1 MKNFARL
8 ILFFSLSF
16 IILYIIAILFGVLSS
31 WIDAARI
38 VPLSERPGGDPM
50 EIAWR
55 VLPIVLYLSILL
67 SLSYSVR
74 GDTSTPVSIIT
85 IIVLAVI
92 FTAGGSLGLSRTGF
106 LKPALRPV
114 APVQARPG
122 LVLSQRDNIMVLLR
136 ESSDIRGP
144 RVVSLPGQPLIYQE
158 KPIGPNNTILNLP
171 DLPFSDETPWFVHSL
186 NIDFS
191 LSAREIKNRLDENYY
206 SYFAY
211 IFSLIL
217 LLAALRF
224 IMELSQW
231 HLANLFLGALVFRL
245 VLTLETF
252 LNMREIN
259 VLIGSFLTEKVP
271 AMLITPLVFC
281 ALGILVIIYT
291 LLTRIARKVGP
302 WSKGG
307 RNE

>member
-1 MKNFARL
+1 MKNLARL

-16 IILYIIAILFGVLSS
+16 IILYIAAILLGVLSS

-38 VPLSERPGGDPM
+38 VPLAARPGGDP
-50 EIAWR
+50 IAVGWR
-55 VLPIVLYLSILL
+55 ILPIVLYFSILL
-67 SLSYSVR
+67 TSSYSVR
-74 GDTSTPVSIIT
+74 RSISVPASIIS
-85 IIVLAVI
+85 IIILAII

-106 LKPALRPV
+106 LKPALNPV
-114 APVQARPG
+114 PSIQGRPG
-122 LVLSQRDNIMVLLR
+122 LVLSQRDNVMVLLK
-136 ESSDIRGP
+136 ESSETRGP

-171 DLPFSDETPWFVHSL
+171 DLPFGDETPWFVHSL

-191 LSAREIKNRLDENYY
+191 LSAGEMKSRLDN
-206 SYFAY
+206 SYFSFFAY

-217 LLAALRF
+217 LLASLRF

-245 VLTLETF
+245 ILTLETF

-259 VLIGSFLTEKVP
+259 ALIGTFLTEKVP
-271 AMLITPLVFC
+271 SMLITPLIFC

-307 RNE
+307 KNE